1 MRHGGNR
8 ITASVIGPQP
18 TGAEQRRPD
27 AFARLVAGRTDLSG
41 IKMQVSDYNVLL
53 GYATCE
59 HCKQKV
65 KISKPD
71 KVTNKVTFKNH
82 AALLQIKG

>member
-1 MRHGGNR
+1 MKCPG
-8 ITASVIGPQP
+8 
-18 TGAEQRRPD
+18 
-27 AFARLVAGRTDLSG
+27 SG